1 MSGSDCMFFFFTA
14 CNSIRAAVRP
24 QTLIRGDG
32 GCFGRRSEGV
42 GCKSWRRE
50 EIAEGGGDK

>member
-1 MSGSDCMFFFFTA
+1 MFFFFTA